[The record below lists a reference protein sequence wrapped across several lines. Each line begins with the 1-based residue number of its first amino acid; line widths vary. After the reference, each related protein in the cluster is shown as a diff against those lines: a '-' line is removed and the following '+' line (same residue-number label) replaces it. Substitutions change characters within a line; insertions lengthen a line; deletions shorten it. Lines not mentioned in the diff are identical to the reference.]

1 MTPENSREG
10 PTMTAAD
17 CKELE
22 DLPNIG
28 PKMAADFRR
37 LGITRPA
44 QLKGRD
50 PYRLYEQLCR
60 ATGGRQ
66 DPCVLDVFIAATAF
80 VNGAPARPWWHYTAG
95 RKRELARRTPQ

>member
-1 MTPENSREG
+1 
-10 PTMTAAD
+10 MTAKD
-17 CKELE
+17 CQKLE

-28 PKMAADFRR
+28 PKMAADLR
-37 LGITRPA
+37 LLRIDRPN

-60 ATGGRQ
+60 ATGVRQ

-80 VNGAPARPWWHYTAG
+80 VGGAPARPWWHYTAE
-95 RKRELARRTPQ
+95 RKRTLRRRETV